1 MPSLGA
7 DMESAVLIEWS
18 AKPGDTLRRGD
29 IIGVVETE
37 KGAIEIEVFED
48 CVVEELVVAV
58 GTEVRVDGVLAR
70 LRGMHETAAPAAA
83 VVPTVPGPAPATVA
97 PPVARP
103 TPAPRPPAPV
113 TVALPPSTRVRASP
127 AARRKAQALGIDPG
141 GLAGTGVDGAV
152 CLADVERAAAAPVR
166 KPRGGFDPAAMRRAI
181 GNAMSRSKREIP
193 HYYLTQ
199 SIPLGTALAWLAREN
214 ESRPVTE
221 RLLPAALLL
230 KATALALAKVPA
242 LNGFYADGEFTAGR
256 GIHIGWAISLRGGGL
271 IAPALHDADRL
282 SLTALMAKLRDLVQR
297 ARTGGLRSSEM
308 MDPTITVTSLGERSA
323 ESVLPIIYPPQV
335 AVVGFGSVNERP
347 WADAG
352 RIGSQP
358 VIVATLGADHRVSDG
373 HRGGQLLAEIDHNLQ
388 HPEAL

>member
-7 DMESAVLIEWS
+7 DMESAILVEWS
-18 AKPGDTLRRGD
+18 VKPGDTLRRGD

-70 LRGMHETAAPAAA
+70 LRGMHETATAA
-83 VVPTVPGPAPATVA
+83 
-97 PPVARP
+97 
-103 TPAPRPPAPV
+103 PAPRPAAPV
-113 TVALPPSTRVRASP
+113 VPPPTTKPAAAAPRAVEAAPSTRVRASP
-127 AARRKAQALGIDPG
+127 AARREAQTRGVALA
-141 GLAGTGVDGAV
+141 GLAGSGVDGAV
-152 CLADVERAAAAPVR
+152 CLADVARAAAAPAR

-214 ESRPVTE
+214 ESRPVPE

-242 LNGFYADGEFTAGR
+242 LNGFFADGEFTPGK
-256 GIHIGWAISLRGGGL
+256 GIHIGWAVSLRGGGL
-271 IAPALHDADRL
+271 VAPALHDADRL

-347 WADAG
+347 WVEAG
-352 RIGSQP
+352 RLVSQP

>member
-48 CVVEELVVAV
+48 CVVEELVVAI
-58 GTEVRVDGVLAR
+58 GTEIRVDGVLAR
-70 LRGMHETAAPAAA
+70 LRGLHETAAPAAA
-83 VVPTVPGPAPATVA
+83 AVPAAPEPAPAVA
-97 PPVARP
+97 PPPVARP
-103 TPAPRPPAPV
+103 AAAPRPPAPV
-113 TVALPPSTRVRASP
+113 APPPSTRVRASP
-127 AARRKAQALGIDPG
+127 AARRQAQALGVDPG
-141 GLAGTGVDGAV
+141 VLVGTGVDGAV
-152 CLADVERAAAAPVR
+152 CLADVERAASAAPAR
-166 KPRGGFDPAAMRRAI
+166 KARGGFDPAAMRRAI
-181 GNAMSRSKREIP
+181 GNAMGRSKREIP

-230 KATALALAKVPA
+230 KATALALAKVPV
-242 LNGFYADGEFTAGR
+242 LNGFFTDGAFTAGR

-352 RIGSQP
+352 RIESQP

>member
-7 DMESAVLIEWS
+7 DMESAILVEWS
-18 AKPGDTLRRGD
+18 VKPGDTLRRGD

-58 GTEVRVDGVLAR
+58 GTEVKVDGVLAR
-70 LRGMHETAAPAAA
+70 LRGTREAAAPATAPARPA
-83 VVPTVPGPAPATVA
+83 VVPPPAA
-97 PPVARP
+97 PPAA
-103 TPAPRPPAPV
+103 APREPVPRAVPP
-113 TVALPPSTRVRASP
+113 LPSTRVRASP
-127 AARRKAQALGIDPG
+127 AARREAKARGIALD
-141 GLAGTGVDGAV
+141 GLTGSGVYGAV
-152 CLADVERAAAAPVR
+152 CLADVARAAAAAPAR

-199 SIPLGTALAWLAREN
+199 SISLGAALAWLAREN

-230 KATALALAKVPA
+230 KATALALARVPA
-242 LNGFYADGEFTAGR
+242 LNGFFTDGEFVAGK
-256 GIHIGWAISLRGGGL
+256 GIHIGWAVSLRGGGL

-323 ESVLPIIYPPQV
+323 EAVLPIIYPPQV
-335 AVVGFGSVNERP
+335 AVIGFGSVNERP
-347 WADAG
+347 WVDAG
-352 RIGSQP
+352 RVAPQP
-358 VIVATLGADHRVSDG
+358 VVVATLGADHRVSDG
-373 HRGGQLLAEIDHNLQ
+373 HRGGQLLAEIDHHLQ

>member
-1 MPSLGA
+1 VSDFLMPSLGA
-7 DMESAVLIEWS
+7 DMESAILVEWS
-18 AKPGDTLRRGD
+18 VKPGDTLRRGD

-58 GTEVRVDGVLAR
+58 GAEVKVDGVLAR
-70 LRGMHETAAPAAA
+70 LRGVHEAAAAPARPPPPATPPPATRPAA
-83 VVPTVPGPAPATVA
+83 VPPQVA
-97 PPVARP
+97 PPQVA
-103 TPAPRPPAPV
+103 V
-113 TVALPPSTRVRASP
+113 PPSARVRASP
-127 AARRKAQALGIDPG
+127 AARSAAQAKGVALE
-141 GLAGTGVDGAV
+141 GLAGSGVGGAV
-152 CLADVERAAAAPVR
+152 CLADVERAAAPPAR
-166 KPRGGFDPAAMRRAI
+166 RPRGGFDPAAMRRAI

-199 SIPLGTALAWLAREN
+199 SIPLGAALAWLARTN
-214 ESRPVTE
+214 EARPVTE

-230 KATALALAKVPA
+230 KATARALTRVPA
-242 LNGFYADGEFTAGR
+242 LNGFFADGEFIAGK
-256 GIHIGWAISLRGGGL
+256 GIHIGWAVSLRGGGL
-271 IAPALHDADRL
+271 VAPALHDVDRL
-282 SLTALMAKLRDLVQR
+282 SLTELMAKLRDLVQR

-323 ESVLPIIYPPQV
+323 EAVLPIIYPPQV

-347 WADAG
+347 WVEAG
-352 RIGSQP
+352 VVASQP
-358 VIVATLGADHRVSDG
+358 VVVATLGADHRVSDG

>member
-7 DMESAVLIEWS
+7 DMESAILVEWS
-18 AKPGDTLRRGD
+18 VKPGDTLRRGD

-48 CVVEELVVAV
+48 CVVEELVAAV
-58 GTEVRVDGVLAR
+58 GAEVKVDGVLAR
-70 LRGMHETAAPAAA
+70 LRGAREAATP
-83 VVPTVPGPAPATVA
+83 PAPARPAVAA
-97 PPVARP
+97 PPAARP
-103 TPAPRPPAPV
+103 TPTPTPTPRTPAPQ
-113 TVALPPSTRVRASP
+113 APPPSTRVRASP
-127 AARRKAQALGIDPG
+127 AARRAAQSRGIALA
-141 GLAGTGVDGAV
+141 GLAGSGVQGAI
-152 CLADVERAAAAPVR
+152 CLADVERAAAAPAR

-181 GNAMSRSKREIP
+181 GNAMGRSKRENP

-199 SIPLGTALAWLAREN
+199 SIPLGAALAWLAREN

-242 LNGFYADGEFTAGR
+242 LNGFHTDGEFVAGK

-282 SLTALMAKLRDLVQR
+282 SLTELMAKLRDLVQR

-323 ESVLPIIYPPQV
+323 EAVLPIIYPPQV

-347 WADAG
+347 WADQG
-352 RIGSQP
+352 RVTTQP